1 MPVTCGFRLNIAVRP
16 LRESVKNCRF
26 RQRIFKVIKEK
37 GRRDDHG
44 ADDLCIGSSDDV
56 AFIRCDF
63 CPCKNQF
70 R

>member
-37 GRRDDHG
+37 GRREDHG
-44 ADDLCIGSSDDV
+44 ADDLYE
-56 AFIRCDF
+56 
-63 CPCKNQF
+63 
-70 R
+70 